1 MSMELLTSADL
12 MALLKISEATLWRKV
27 KSGLI
32 PAPESI
38 CGLKR
43 WRAGEIAA
51 LISPISAPGAKPIP
65 RNRVRA
71 AA

>member
-1 MSMELLTSADL
+1 MNKELLNSADL
-12 MALLKISEATLWRKV
+12 MALLQISEATLWRKV
-27 KSGLI
+27 KAGLI
-32 PAPESI
+32 PAPETI

-43 WRAGEIAA
+43 WPRAEIAA
-51 LISPISAPGAKPIP
+51 LITPAKPQP

>member
-1 MSMELLTSADL
+1 MDKELLTSADL
-12 MALLKISEATLWRKV
+12 MALLQISEATLWRKV
-27 KSGLI
+27 KAGLI
-32 PAPESI
+32 PAPETI

-43 WRAGEIAA
+43 WPRLQIAA
-51 LISPISAPGAKPIP
+51 LIAPAKPQP